1 MSLKTKKSNEP
12 ILRKSDFKFPTY
24 LTMTR
29 NLSKSLKKVC
39 ERGLGLTN
47 DTNKFSSPYPFR
59 KINVLTFLI
68 GTVISMRKGKSGFP
82 Y

>member
-1 MSLKTKKSNEP
+1 MSPIAKKTIEVF
-12 ILRKSDFKFPTY
+12 LRKSDFKFPTY

-47 DTNKFSSPYPFR
+47 DTNNFSSPYS
-59 KINVLTFLI
+59 L
-68 GTVISMRKGKSGFP
+68 
-82 Y
+82 

>member
-12 ILRKSDFKFPTY
+12 ILRKSNFKFLTY
-24 LTMTR
+24 LIMAR

-47 DTNKFSSPYPFR
+47 GTNNFSSYTPF
-59 KINVLTFLI
+59 KKKNVLTFLI
-68 GTVISMRKGKSGFP
+68 GTVISKEKGEK
-82 Y
+82 